1 MTSYMTGIT
10 VNNILTYIYYNTK
23 HIKADKQYSINNKYV
38 YNDNNT
44 LDIITLRGQLDN
56 LTVKRVYKQQFKYNP
71 FLFYSD
77 TKSSYVVLPYN
88 DVIQKVMTQTEFNKY
103 TNTVLRNVNK

>member
-1 MTSYMTGIT
+1 MTKYLTGIT
-10 VNNILTYIYYNTK
+10 VNNVSTYIYYNTK
-23 HIKADKQYSINNKYV
+23 HIKADKQYNINSKYI

-44 LDIITLRGQLDN
+44 LDIVTLIGQLDN

-77 TKSSYVVLPYN
+77 RKDNYIVIPYN
-88 DVIQKVMTQTEFNKY
+88 EVIQKVMTETEFKEY
-103 TNTVLRNVNK
+103 TNNMLQNFNK